1 MPRHGVRSRLMLRL
15 IIFNALL
22 LGSCGYAWFRGRS
35 DERTVAVV
43 CLGASL
49 ASLAVISSFATLYSS
64 LEIGVLTVDIATL
77 GAFTYVALR
86 SERFWPLW
94 VSGLQLTTSV
104 AHMLKLLDP
113 SLLPIAYSAAAR
125 MWSYPILIILAIGTW
140 RGQRRERSEGQATS
154 TR

>member
-1 MPRHGVRSRLMLRL
+1 MLRL

-43 CLGASL
+43 SLGASL

-113 SLLPIAYSAAAR
+113 SLVPIAYSAAAR

-140 RGQRRERSEGQATS
+140 RGERRERSEGQATS
-154 TR
+154 PR